1 MLLIVAVDIVVR
13 ANIVAD
19 VDICQLAS
27 WAPHMI
33 QAVNVLLALLL
44 LLLAWRFLVL
54 LLILM

>member
-44 LLLAWRFLVL
+44 LLAWRFLVL

>member
-1 MLLIVAVDIVVR
+1 MLLIVAIDIVVR

-44 LLLAWRFLVL
+44 LLAWRFLVL